1 MIHRNRGENRG
12 TVCEVRVICVDVG
25 QLNCHQV
32 FYLQCKE
39 DTELN
44 FLRLFILLLN
54 DILKAMETVWLY
66 SYDEK
71 KSGYHFVRWGKSSKE
86 KISHHFDYSI
96 MKLWKSLHF
105 HYLQKNGITR
115 LKRKITLTIILC
127 ILTSVWIF
135 SILFSRH
142 FLWELTRR
150 IWLTINSFFCWWSFP
165 LFL

>member
-1 MIHRNRGENRG
+1 MIHR

-25 QLNCHQV
+25 QLDCHQV

-54 DILKAMETVWLY
+54 DILKVMETVWLY

-105 HYLQKNGITR
+105 YYLQKNGITR
-115 LKRKITLTIILC
+115 LKTTNYIDDNPLHPNLSVNILHTV
-127 ILTSVWIF
+127 LYT
-135 SILFSRH
+135 
-142 FLWELTRR
+142 
-150 IWLTINSFFCWWSFP
+150 FP
-165 LFL
+165 LGVDKENLVDN

>member
-1 MIHRNRGENRG
+1 MNHDNLDRWITKHLWLYLWPYHFVIHRNRGENRG

-32 FYLQCKE
+32 FYLHCKE

-54 DILKAMETVWLY
+54 DILKVMETVWLY

-115 LKRKITLTIILC
+115 LKTTNYVDDNPLHPNLSVNILHTV
-127 ILTSVWIF
+127 L
-135 SILFSRH
+135 
-142 FLWELTRR
+142 
-150 IWLTINSFFCWWSFP
+150 
-165 LFL
+165 

>member
-25 QLNCHQV
+25 QLDCHQV

-54 DILKAMETVWLY
+54 EILKVMETVWLY

-71 KSGYHFVRWGKSSKE
+71 KNQVTISFVEGSRRRR
-86 KISHHFDYSI
+86 
-96 MKLWKSLHF
+96 
-105 HYLQKNGITR
+105 R
-115 LKRKITLTIILC
+115 LVTTSTIL
-127 ILTSVWIF
+127 S
-135 SILFSRH
+135 
-142 FLWELTRR
+142 
-150 IWLTINSFFCWWSFP
+150 
-165 LFL
+165 